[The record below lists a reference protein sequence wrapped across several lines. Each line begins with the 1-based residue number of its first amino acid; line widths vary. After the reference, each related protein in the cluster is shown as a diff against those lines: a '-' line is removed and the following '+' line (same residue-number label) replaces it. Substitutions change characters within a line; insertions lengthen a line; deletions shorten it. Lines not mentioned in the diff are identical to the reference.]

1 MKLIP
6 TAMLGRFTSA
16 VSHAARSAV
25 LINILLEK
33 LVTTNT
39 ALHDEENYIS
49 DKNTIVKMYFKCY
62 VKVHFLT
69 INLNDTYLKT
79 LYPFNFIV
87 QE

>member
-1 MKLIP
+1 MRNTDTWSTSIQPNRQLIKNFISSMKLLP
-6 TAMLGRFTSA
+6 TALLGRFTSA

-49 DKNTIVKMYFKCY
+49 DKNTIVKMYFKC
-62 VKVHFLT
+62 
-69 INLNDTYLKT
+69 
-79 LYPFNFIV
+79 
-87 QE
+87 

>member
-33 LVTTNT
+33 LVTTDT

-49 DKNTIVKMYFKCY
+49 DKK
-62 VKVHFLT
+62 
-69 INLNDTYLKT
+69 
-79 LYPFNFIV
+79 
-87 QE
+87 